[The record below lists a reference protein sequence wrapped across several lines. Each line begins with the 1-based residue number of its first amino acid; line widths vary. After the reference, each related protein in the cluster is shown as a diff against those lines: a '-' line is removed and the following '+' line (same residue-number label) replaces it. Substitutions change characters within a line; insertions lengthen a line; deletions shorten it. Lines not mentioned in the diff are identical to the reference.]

1 MGGGASLLSRNQIS
15 SQDIG
20 AETGRVKKQQELP
33 VPSSRLDKQHN
44 AAQAERK
51 GELLGDARVTAAER
65 ADLELSF
72 ENVRKR
78 LGGGDRVGVKH
89 LAISRELAGN
99 PFAFRLL
106 QSHADDGEELSM
118 QEFVDAVQQLKS
130 AHSAAAK
137 SQLAFKLFDLDK
149 DGVVSGED
157 LAATLAHVVA
167 PELPEPC
174 LAHTVSQI
182 VQQHAQLHS
191 SGLTL
196 SEFERL
202 LTDVDLDIH
211 FGCVP

>member
-137 SQLAFKLFDLDK
+137 SQRATRALPSAY
-149 DGVVSGED
+149 SITNS
-157 LAATLAHVVA
+157 AAARSASFLRAH
-167 PELPEPC
+167 
-174 LAHTVSQI
+174 
-182 VQQHAQLHS
+182 
-191 SGLTL
+191 
-196 SEFERL
+196 FERIRTT
-202 LTDVDLDIH
+202 TDR
-211 FGCVP
+211 C